1 MISHTKSD
9 EVAYAIDVHDLNKS
23 FSKKKIISNLSLRVK
38 RGQVFGLLGPNG
50 SGKTTTMRLLCGL
63 LKPDSGGGTCLGY
76 DIEKE
81 SLQIKQHIGYMPQN
95 FSLYDDL
102 TVAEN
107 LYFVARLYGL
117 DNQKQIVQQTILDT
131 GLENV
136 AHKLAGELSGGWK
149 KRFSLAAVLMH
160 KPKLLLLD
168 EPTAGVDPKARRN
181 YWHILHQLAQKE
193 AVTIIVSTHYMDEA
207 ERCYEMAYIKNG
219 DVLVQGTIPQI
230 IADSKLITFNLS
242 PCDSDELETQLSRLR
257 IVKQV
262 ARFGNDLHVS
272 GFDEQALKHEI
283 GSLVSSH
290 QRWEKIPTSLEDVF
304 ISLSNRQ
311 GSGHA

>member
-1 MISHTKSD
+1 MKNIP
-9 EVAYAIDVHDLNKS
+9 ENNFIYAIDTHNLNKS
-23 FSKKKIISNLSLRVK
+23 FFKKKVVSNLSLRVK
-38 RGQVFGLLGPNG
+38 KGQIFGLLGPNG

-63 LKPDSGGGTCLGY
+63 LKADSGGGSCLGY
-76 DIEKE
+76 DIKKQ
-81 SLQIKQHIGYMPQN
+81 SLKIKQHIGYMPQN

-102 TVAEN
+102 TITEN
-107 LYFVARLYGL
+107 LFFVARLYAL
-117 DNQKQIVQQTILDT
+117 ENPKNIVQQTLHDT

-136 AHKLAGELSGGWK
+136 AHKLAGQLSGGWK

-168 EPTAGVDPKARRN
+168 EPTAGVDPKARRS
-181 YWHILHQLAQKE
+181 YWHILHRLAQKE
-193 AVTIIVSTHYMDEA
+193 GVTIIVSTHYMDEA

-242 PCDSDELETQLSRLR
+242 TCESDELETRLSKLD

-272 GFDEQALKHEI
+272 GLDEQALKHKI
-283 GSLVSSH
+283 DSMISPH
-290 QRWEKIPTSLEDVF
+290 QHWERIPTSLEDVF
-304 ISLSNRQ
+304 ISLSDKK
-311 GSGHA
+311 S